1 MYNRLKSLR
10 SQHNTLD
17 SLIRREEMHPYPD
30 THHIRS
36 LKKFKLR
43 LRDEIARIE
52 GGMNSNRLVY

>member
-17 SLIRREEMHPYPD
+17 ALIQREEMHPYPD
-30 THHIRS
+30 RQHIRS

-43 LRDEIARIE
+43 LRDEISRIE
-52 GGMNSNRLVY
+52 TSLHSNRLAY